1 MSRSY
6 TADEI
11 LGQYPLIQL
20 EHTPRL
26 LHQFVAVLL
35 IEIPQRDKFVKTEKK
50 SAILYSQYTI
60 LTSLEKFSARPCIE
74 TSNEAGAE
82 NN

>member
-6 TADEI
+6 TAVEI

-20 EHTPRL
+20 EHTSRL

-35 IEIPQRDKFVKTEKK
+35 IEILQRDTFMETEKK
-50 SAILYSQYTI
+50 SAILYTQYTI
-60 LTSLEKFSARPCIE
+60 LT
-74 TSNEAGAE
+74 TN
-82 NN
+82 